1 MDRMVSELSML
12 SKLNLDKIPFYFEKV
27 NVAASLDSYAN
38 DIRNSLENGGVEFEY
53 ERTCPDDIYISI
65 DIGQSKRVIRNL
77 IQNCK
82 KYKDTSKPESRAKL
96 TVSYEDGNVEFV
108 FEDNGIGVADS
119 EYEKIFDSFYR
130 SDKAR
135 SNAQSGSGLGLAI
148 TKQIVERHSA
158 TISADR
164 SSLGGLAVKI
174 TIPETKI

>member
-1 MDRMVSELSML
+1 M
-12 SKLNLDKIPFYFEKV
+12 
-27 NVAASLDSYAN
+27 
-38 DIRNSLENGGVEFEY
+38 
-53 ERTCPDDIYISI
+53 
-65 DIGQSKRVIRNL
+65 
-77 IQNCK
+77 
-82 KYKDTSKPESRAKL
+82 
-96 TVSYEDGNVEFV
+96 SYEDGNVEVV

-158 TISADR
+158 TISAGR